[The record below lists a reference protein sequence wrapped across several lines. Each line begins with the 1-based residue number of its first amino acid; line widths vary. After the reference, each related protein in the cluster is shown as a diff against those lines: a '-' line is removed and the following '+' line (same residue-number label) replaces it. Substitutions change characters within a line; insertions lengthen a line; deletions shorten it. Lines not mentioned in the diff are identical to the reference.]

1 MKRKIHSLEEYR
13 EISGDVWAVF
23 KKYFPKDVNTDSFAD
38 DVRALDEKYKENPR
52 TYEFMQKLLKVYFQE
67 LNELRGLRDGDSM
80 EGRT

>member
-67 LNELRGLRDGDSM
+67 LNELRGLRNGDSM

>member
-67 LNELRGLRDGDSM
+67 LNELRGLRNGDSV